1 MVQNYCEDIVDI
13 DDKSRKEHGM
23 LDNQGFEPVP
33 EEQTQEEADAILEEM
48 RAKKAEAAK
57 KSKAKPKTEEE
68 EAEEFAAHV
77 VRIGENL
84 SALLTRANS
93 EKLISAEREIELTR
107 TRWLMKNHIK
117 MDGKQW
123 DIINRKLSVYDI
135 DIGSKDL
142 VLRLDLDVA
151 LSPFKPPAQGQD
163 MVSNKQSEQ
172 KNSTITKTDKVK
184 SDNES
189 VVSVTRL
196 GEQEAYWQGRT
207 CVDKSWLK
215 KTVAELRMVM
225 EKMAN
230 RVFILGNLG
239 ERHGRVLG

>member
-1 MVQNYCEDIVDI
+1 M
-13 DDKSRKEHGM
+13 
-23 LDNQGFEPVP
+23 P

-163 MVSNKQSEQ
+163 MVSNKQSE
-172 KNSTITKTDKVK
+172 
-184 SDNES
+184 
-189 VVSVTRL
+189 
-196 GEQEAYWQGRT
+196 
-207 CVDKSWLK
+207 
-215 KTVAELRMVM
+215 
-225 EKMAN
+225 
-230 RVFILGNLG
+230 
-239 ERHGRVLG
+239 

>member
-1 MVQNYCEDIVDI
+1 M
-13 DDKSRKEHGM
+13 K
-23 LDNQGFEPVP
+23 
-33 EEQTQEEADAILEEM
+33 
-48 RAKKAEAAK
+48 AKKAEAAK

-68 EAEEFAAHV
+68 EAEEFRVHV
-77 VRIGENL
+77 ERIGENL
-84 SALLTRANS
+84 AGLLTRENS

-123 DIINRKLSVYDI
+123 DIINRKLSVFDI

-142 VLRLDLDVA
+142 ILRLDLDVA
-151 LSPFKPPAQGQD
+151 LSPFEAPPKGLD
-163 MVSNKQSEQ
+163 VVSNKQSEQ

-196 GEQEAYWQGRT
+196 GEQEAYWQSR
-207 CVDKSWLK
+207 
-215 KTVAELRMVM
+215 
-225 EKMAN
+225 
-230 RVFILGNLG
+230 
-239 ERHGRVLG
+239 